1 MATGAIS
8 TDCETQLHVSFANF
22 EGSMQKALFCAKQ
35 LIYIFLSEVK
45 VIFSVK
51 DFFFKFSSQL

>member
-22 EGSMQKALFCAKQ
+22 EESMQKTSFCAKEF
-35 LIYIFLSEVK
+35 IYIFYKE
-45 VIFSVK
+45 
-51 DFFFKFSSQL
+51 